1 MNIVISRSFS
11 HTGPGQSTKFVCS
24 DFAYKVASIEKGIAN
39 NVFMH
44 GNLEIKRDFSDVR
57 DIVRAYKL
65 LAMKGKPHQAY
76 NICSSKAYS
85 IGQVL
90 DILIGMSKSKIIKS
104 LILQK

>member
-1 MNIVISRSFS
+1 
-11 HTGPGQSTKFVCS
+11 
-24 DFAYKVASIEKGIAN
+24 
-39 NVFMH
+39 MH